1 MMLSESNSHT
11 RQLAYF
17 FYLMS
22 CCTLTIIY
30 FYLIFMIKSMTYYN
44 KDVNIN
50 NKRQPSMIQLDY
62 VTIKIAIIAKKK
74 IP

>member
-1 MMLSESNSHT
+1 
-11 RQLAYF
+11 
-17 FYLMS
+17 
-22 CCTLTIIY
+22 
-30 FYLIFMIKSMTYYN
+30 MIKSMTYYN

-74 IP
+74 FLSVMQLPLHPAQITQDSILSFKYVNVHS

>member
-1 MMLSESNSHT
+1 
-11 RQLAYF
+11 
-17 FYLMS
+17 
-22 CCTLTIIY
+22 
-30 FYLIFMIKSMTYYN
+30 MIKSMTYYN

-74 IP
+74 FLSVMQLPLHPAQIT